1 PQIVGSAGMSGFA
14 RDVVVSLDGKYAYV
28 AAQAGG
34 LQIFDVSDPSSPSPV
49 GSLVTDNLS
58 TPANLAVGVTLAA
71 DSNYVFVAA
80 SGNGLLTVDVSNA
93 SAPQQIESFAT
104 SGDAD
109 SSILSSDGN
118 FLYVTSSNGLQVAN
132 ITDIGNQT
140 NAGSLAVPSSQG
152 LSLAT
157 NGELVYIA
165 TGTSGLKSVQLG
177 TYTPEAGLIRFGSEV
192 SGNHTLTVGDANTTG
207 EVEFGGNT
215 AIASLVSAPGNFN
228 VSLTGTNN
236 TLGAANFQHT
246 GVLGIGNDET
256 DRTFVPGGIT
266 APNVSL
272 SQLGG
277 TFATN
282 GSAITFN
289 DISLLANATLDS
301 TNNNLAPAGANVL
314 VSGGLALNSYTL
326 VTKTGTAATQA
337 EGDVTIQN
345 GTVKVEQG
353 SLDIGVGNTSANVTF
368 VENTTIT
375 VAAGGQLNVGN
386 GSSLTAGNNTLTLT
400 TDVLNVSPTA

>member
-1 PQIVGSAGMSGFA
+1 MAVNVTDGSNPQEVTTASTSLKVGGSVLSEDGSYLFVLEEERHSSSPAGGIQVLDISDVANQTVVGTLPLATSATGLSFVPNGE
-14 RDVVVSLDGKYAYV
+14 YAYV
-28 AAQAGG
+28 SASTGG
-34 LQIFDVSDPSSPSPV
+34 LD
-49 GSLVTDNLS
+49 
-58 TPANLAVGVTLAA
+58 AVL
-71 DSNYVFVAA
+71 
-80 SGNGLLTVDVSNA
+80 
-93 SAPQQIESFAT
+93 
-104 SGDAD
+104 
-109 SSILSSDGN
+109 
-118 FLYVTSSNGLQVAN
+118 
-132 ITDIGNQT
+132 
-140 NAGSLAVPSSQG
+140 
-152 LSLAT
+152 
-157 NGELVYIA
+157 
-165 TGTSGLKSVQLG
+165 LG
-177 TYTPEAGLIRFGSEV
+177 TIEPEAGSIRFGSEV

-266 APNVSL
+266 APNVAL

-400 TDVLNVSPTA
+400 TDVLNVSPTAGNITGSAVTITPVTPGNSIHAGNATGPGLLLPQSTINKIQTPVLTLGGAGYNGTIDV